1 MINWNNTK
9 TNGLTSLKNTV
20 DKLDVGYLAPVSTDL
35 SEISNVVKDGVVEKD
50 EYNAKIKDI
59 EDKMPNISNLATNT
73 TLSAN
78 TTLLLMLPLKTK

>member
-20 DKLDVGYLAPVSTDL
+20 GKLDVGYLAPVSTDL

-73 TLSAN
+73 TLNAN
-78 TTLLLMLPLKTK
+78 TTLLLMLLLKTK

>member
-1 MINWNNTK
+1 M
-9 TNGLTSLKNTV
+9 
-20 DKLDVGYLAPVSTDL
+20 APVSTDL

-73 TLSAN
+73 TLNAN
-78 TTLLLMLPLKTK
+78 TTLLLMLLLKTK